1 MVKHKS
7 LRKKGDYEKMMKR
20 FLVTILSVV
29 MAANLVACGCGTTN
43 NNNGAE
49 TEQDATMD
57 QPAAAPE
64 DTPAEMPTPTVGEET
79 TEEEENQV
87 SGDTVGSMLVEEF
100 HALKAENTAITAQ
113 EMADAILANPV
124 IQFEGATM
132 EVEEGLL
139 TGFGNAEITGFTDGV
154 MFAPMIGSIPFVGYV
169 FTLED
174 GADVDAFMQVLKDN
188 ADPRWNVCVEAEE
201 TVVENADNM
210 VFFVMCPSQFE

>member
-1 MVKHKS
+1 M
-7 LRKKGDYEKMMKR
+7 LKR
-20 FLVTILSVV
+20 LSVTILSVA

-43 NNNGAE
+43 DNGTQ
-49 TEQDATMD
+49 TEQDAAMD

-79 TEEEENQV
+79 TEE
-87 SGDTVGSMLVEEF
+87 SGNDISGETVGSMLVEEF
-100 HALKAENTAITAQ
+100 HALKAENAAITAQ
-113 EMADAILANPV
+113 EMADAIIANPM

-132 EVEEGLL
+132 EAEEGLL

-154 MFAPMIGSIPFVGYV
+154 MFAPMISSIPFVGYV

-174 GADVDAFMQVLKDN
+174 GADVEAFMQVLKDN
-188 ADPRWNVCVEAEE
+188 ADPRWNICVEAEE

>member
-1 MVKHKS
+1 
-7 LRKKGDYEKMMKR
+7 MMKR
-20 FLVTILSVV
+20 FSVTLLSVAI
-29 MAANLVACGCGTTN
+29 AANLVACGCGTTN
-43 NNNGAE
+43 NNGAA
-49 TEQDATMD
+49 TEQDSSMD

-64 DTPAEMPTPTVGEET
+64 DTPAEMPETGEET
-79 TEEEENQV
+79 GQEEAGTEGMGSNI
-87 SGDTVGSMLVEEF
+87 SGDTVGSLLVEEF

-113 EMADAILANPV
+113 EMAEAIIANPM
-124 IQFEGATM
+124 IQFEGAAM

-139 TGFGNAEITGFTDGV
+139 TGFGNTEITGFTDGV

-174 GADVDAFMQVLKDN
+174 GADAEAFMQVLKDN
-188 ADPRWNVCVEAEE
+188 ADPRWNICVEAEE

>member
-1 MVKHKS
+1 
-7 LRKKGDYEKMMKR
+7 MMKR
-20 FLVTILSVV
+20 FLVTILSVAI
-29 MAANLVACGCGTTN
+29 AANLVACGCGTTN
-43 NNNGAE
+43 DNGAV
-49 TEQDATMD
+49 TEQETTVDQ

-79 TEEEENQV
+79 TENAGNDV
-87 SGDTVGSMLVEEF
+87 SGDTVGSMLLEEF
-100 HALKAENTAITAQ
+100 HALKAENTAITTQ
-113 EMADAILANPV
+113 EMADAILANPM

-169 FTLED
+169 FALED
-174 GADVDAFMQVLKDN
+174 GADVEAFMQLLKDN
-188 ADPRWNVCVEAEE
+188 ADPRWNICVEAEE